1 MQRKT
6 SGNRG
11 EDRASALW
19 GSGNRGGEFR
29 SNALWGKGGKG
40 LLVAVATVALAVP
53 FALTSNADADGGKGP
68 LWAPAQSQKG
78 FVQADLLARAK
89 ADPKAMFDVIVQSN
103 AGTAVAGGAFQQTES
118 QDDAAIAVIEAQA
131 DVAEK
136 AASAKASKASKK
148 ADKEQAKSEAAAAKQ
163 AGDDAR
169 DLRKALKGEKK
180 AEFNLIG
187 GVSITISGRR
197 LEKLARNSGL
207 NITENQPVRLSG
219 PAYTSSQLWPASNG
233 TDRLWGTEAN
243 PGPTA
248 PAIAIVDSG
257 VDASNPSFGVG
268 QVEQVTMTNRL
279 PNSAGDGRGHG
290 TFVAGIAAGR
300 RAGYAGASPSS
311 RIISVDVMDDNG
323 VGFTTDVIKAA
334 QWIYE
339 NRVAKNIKV
348 ANFSLHATS
357 VAPFYADPLDQAV
370 EKLWFGGVTVI
381 AAAGNYGTGDIPSGV
396 RYAPGNDPFVIT
408 VGALDIGGTA
418 RPRDDDMAPFSA
430 WGRTYDGFAK
440 PEIVAPGRYMVG
452 PLPMTSTLA
461 TLRPASIVG
470 PGLIQLSGTSFS
482 APAAAGAAAQ
492 ILARHPNWTPDQVK
506 GALMKTARNVPGALV
521 RQDGVG
527 EINAV
532 AAATRS
538 FNAPNPNAA
547 LNRFVTAG
555 VGTFTGPAFDAVS
568 WTDAARADVSWDSVS
583 WTDVSWTD
591 VSWDSVS
598 WTDVSWTDVSWTDV
612 SWTDVSWEDAAE
624 AEGDNLGVAGYELT
638 PIELVEAQTDPDLA
652 PGPLLDAVVTTP

>member
-19 GSGNRGGEFR
+19 GSGNRGGESR

-40 LLVAVATVALAVP
+40 VLVAVATVALAVP
-53 FALTSNADADGGKGP
+53 FALTSNAGAGGGKGP
-68 LWAPAQSQKG
+68 LWASSQGQPG
-78 FVQADLLARAK
+78 FVQADLLVRAK

-103 AGTAVAGGAFQQTES
+103 AGTAVADGAFGAVEA
-118 QDDAAIAVIEAQA
+118 DAS
-131 DVAEK
+131 DLGK
-136 AASAKASKASKK
+136 AP
-148 ADKEQAKSEAAAAKQ
+148 
-163 AGDDAR
+163 
-169 DLRKALKGEKK
+169 KGQKK

-187 GVSITISGRR
+187 GISVQISGRR
-197 LEKLARNSGL
+197 LEKLARKGGL

-219 PAYTSSQLWPASNG
+219 PAYTTSQLWPAAVG
-233 TDRLWGTEAN
+233 IDRLWGTTLN
-243 PGPTA
+243 PGPAA

-257 VDASNPSFGVG
+257 VDATNPSFGLG
-268 QVEQVTMTNRL
+268 QVEQVTMTQRL

-300 RAGYAGASPSS
+300 LAGYAGTSPSS

-323 VGFTTDVIKAA
+323 SAYTTDVIKAA

-370 EKLWFGGVTVI
+370 EKLWFSGVTVI

-396 RYAPGNDPFVIT
+396 RFAPGNDPFVIT

-418 RPRDDDMAPFSA
+418 RPRDDDVAPWSA

-440 PEIVAPGRYMVG
+440 PELVAPGRYMVG
-452 PLPMTSTLA
+452 PVPIASTLTA
-461 TLRPASIVG
+461 LRPANVVG
-470 PGLIQLSGTSFS
+470 PGLMQLSGTSFS
-482 APAAAGAAAQ
+482 APVVAGVAAQ

-506 GALMKTARNVPGALV
+506 GALMKTARNVPGAVLM
-521 RQDGVG
+521 QDGVG

-547 LNRFVTAG
+547 LNQFKL
-555 VGTFTGPAFDAVS
+555 PASGAVETPTFDAVS
-568 WTDAARADVSWDSVS
+568 WTDAARANVSWDSVS

-612 SWTDVSWEDAAE
+612 SWTDVSWEDAA
-624 AEGDNLGVAGYELT
+624 ATEGDNLLGTDGYELT
-638 PIELVEAQTDPDLA
+638 PVEQIEAATDPELA
-652 PGPLLDAVVTTP
+652 VGPLVDTVAAG